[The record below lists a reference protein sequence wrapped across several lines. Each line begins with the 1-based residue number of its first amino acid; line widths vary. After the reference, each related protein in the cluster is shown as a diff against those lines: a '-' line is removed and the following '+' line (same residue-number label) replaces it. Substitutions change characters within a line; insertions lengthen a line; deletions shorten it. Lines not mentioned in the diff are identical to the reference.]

1 MTRNHLLCRC
11 PLMLG
16 LFCVSGTA
24 VLLQLGFQKAAAP
37 SGVKLP
43 VGEWSG
49 EGQYAYETW
58 PKQPAADAPAAIST
72 TSRYPTR
79 LSIRAEKL
87 EGRDVLMFDIL
98 SKHKEVG
105 VLKDDVHA
113 VLAFEEV
120 KRLSDTVLLYRLVA
134 HEMNPSEGEALH
146 YENSAPQAS
155 GSLFREG
162 GDLVFSV
169 QYDENNSETYLFSGA
184 ASGRIGDVRKIGL
197 IAAERGDEEER
208 SRENVSGFIH
218 WVETLKKK

>member
-1 MTRNHLLCRC
+1 MDLNHLLRRC
-11 PLMLG
+11 PLALG
-16 LFCVSGTA
+16 LFYVAGTA

-58 PKQPAADAPAAIST
+58 PMKPAADAEPPIST

-87 EGRDVLMFDIL
+87 DGHDVMMFDIL

-113 VLAFEEV
+113 LLAFEEV

-134 HEMNPSEGEALH
+134 HEMNPSEGHTLH
-146 YENSAPQAS
+146 YENSAPRAAAS
-155 GSLFREG
+155 LIREG
-162 GDLVFSV
+162 DDLVFMV
-169 QYDENNSETYLFSGA
+169 QYDENYNETFRFVGGGKDAVSAVLKSGLA
-184 ASGRIGDVRKIGL
+184 TPS
-197 IAAERGDEEER
+197 GDENEA
-208 SRENVSGFIH
+208 GFIH